1 MYPKL
6 SDLIN
11 DIFGTDILLP
21 IQSYG
26 AMIAIAFVLAAY
38 LLYFELKRKQK
49 QGLFPT
55 LKTTIT
61 KGLPATPYE
70 ILTSGVIG
78 FLLAWKGVAA
88 IANYHYFAENPQDFL
103 LSWQGS
109 WWAGV
114 LVGIASALYTWY
126 SKKKA
131 RLEKPVKTET
141 EVSTLNLSG
150 NILIITIAF
159 GLLGAKIFDVIEHLN
174 SFFADP
180 IGTFFSFSGL
190 TFYGGL
196 IGGSTAALVYARRKK
211 IPILVLIDAAAPAM
225 MLAYAVGRM
234 GCHISGDGCW
244 GIENT
249 APKPEWMAWLPDWM
263 WAYDFPHNV
272 INEGVPMAD
281 CHGSHCRVLETP
293 VFPTSFYEFSL
304 CSLFFLGLWFTRK
317 YIKVNGLLFG
327 IYLILNGIERYSIE
341 GIRVN
346 IQYDVA
352 GAYLTQARIIAIC
365 LIVGGVAL
373 SVFLMLKK
381 RKSAVSQ
388 TFSHTEKKTKP

>member
-26 AMIAIAFVLAAY
+26 AMIAIAFVLAAC
-38 LLYFELKRKQK
+38 LLYLELKRKQK
-49 QGLFPT
+49 QGLFPV

-70 ILTSGVIG
+70 IASSGAIG

-88 IANYHYFAENPQDFL
+88 IANYHNFAENPQDFL

-109 WWAGV
+109 WWAGILAGV
-114 LVGIASALYTWY
+114 ASAFNAWY

-131 RLEKPVKTET
+131 KLEKPVKTEM
-141 EVSTLNLSG
+141 ELPMLNLSG
-150 NILIITIAF
+150 NILIITIVF
-159 GLLGAKIFDVIEHLN
+159 GLLGAKVFDVIEHL
-174 SFFADP
+174 SDFFADP

-272 INEGVPMAD
+272 INDGIPMAD
-281 CHGSHCRVLETP
+281 CHGSHCRVLENP
-293 VFPTSFYEFSL
+293 VFPTSFYEFSI
-304 CSLFFLGLWFTRK
+304 CTFFFLGLWFTRK
-317 YIKVNGLLFG
+317 HIKINGLLFG

-346 IQYDVA
+346 IKYDVA
-352 GAYLTQARIIAIC
+352 GGLTQARIIAIC

-381 RKSAVSQ
+381 RK
-388 TFSHTEKKTKP
+388 KYK